1 MKEIIKDSGKDGQ
14 VQGKLSETNVP
25 EEAVKGADVLM
36 TDTW

>member
-1 MKEIIKDSGKDGQ
+1 MKEIIQDSGKDAQ

-25 EEAVKGADVLM
+25 EEAVKDADVLV